1 MGKGLY
7 NMNQTNQADSNLSST
22 GKMKLKPE
30 EMLEYKDDQLAQYLI
45 KGWRMDF
52 PGITDEK
59 IVEELEF
66 WL

>member
-1 MGKGLY
+1 
-7 NMNQTNQADSNLSST
+7 MNQIAQTVNNLSQT

-30 EMLEYKDDQLAQYLI
+30 EMPEYKNDQLAQHLI